1 MKPYPAFLLLPLAC
15 SANSNLSPTWI
26 EKLPSE
32 ISLTWVDERT
42 LEMVL
47 PDNSTYKIPLVQTN
61 NIPGLVTPC
70 LFSGKIDG
78 DPESLVSVS
87 GCKDN
92 EDEVLIAS
100 KKFLGGL
107 SEGEGGGLELIL
119 SNGRTY
125 KVPEDNTRGRDD
137 DGIDLGPDPNV
148 ARRRGRFNG
157 RLPQSV
163 ILETHLRYDNSLL
176 AEFGN
181 NPTKVK
187 RWLASVVELAK
198 PKMLLID
205 LKVELRIVG
214 TMKRY
219 NRNIASTDAWITR
232 IRRNENK
239 GLRGPISYFS
249 ADTSPRGNGIAY
261 VGSACSL
268 DGRQINIVERRQTPL
283 ATARTFVHELGHNI
297 GMLHDFDVKHGGN
310 NKAGSNIRGCEGE
323 GLMSYGSKRRPT
335 WLSRRPTAWSTCS
348 NGDFENWYRSE
359 GHTCLKDGAPT
370 TTKKYEVVGHSDNCA
385 SGGEVTTERECK
397 KAALDL
403 GLDFRQA
410 GSWPRAQRYCLVHN
424 NQIWFNRDTRTPPS
438 STTRFRALCM
448 KKPESKKYEVVGYR
462 DGCGRGEVTTE
473 KECKKAATELGL
485 SFRRGGR
492 WGKHQGYCLVDGKN
506 QVWFNKDTRKAPS
519 SDTRNRALCVGNPAK
534 LREAFECGAETTW
547 PDLDNTDS
555 VCGECKVLV
564 DKMDTKYSTC
574 ASYCSSIGRRCTGAW
589 EEKRDSCTVERTED
603 CRHNFGAYT
612 SDAICECGQK
622 ADVP

>member
-1 MKPYPAFLLLPLAC
+1 
-15 SANSNLSPTWI
+15 
-26 EKLPSE
+26 
-32 ISLTWVDERT
+32 
-42 LEMVL
+42 
-47 PDNSTYKIPLVQTN
+47 
-61 NIPGLVTPC
+61 
-70 LFSGKIDG
+70 
-78 DPESLVSVS
+78 
-87 GCKDN
+87 
-92 EDEVLIAS
+92 
-100 KKFLGGL
+100 
-107 SEGEGGGLELIL
+107 
-119 SNGRTY
+119 
-125 KVPEDNTRGRDD
+125 
-137 DGIDLGPDPNV
+137 
-148 ARRRGRFNG
+148 
-157 RLPQSV
+157 
-163 ILETHLRYDNSLL
+163 
-176 AEFGN
+176 
-181 NPTKVK
+181 
-187 RWLASVVELAK
+187 
-198 PKMLLID
+198 
-205 LKVELRIVG
+205 
-214 TMKRY
+214 
-219 NRNIASTDAWITR
+219 
-232 IRRNENK
+232 
-239 GLRGPISYFS
+239 
-249 ADTSPRGNGIAY
+249 
-261 VGSACSL
+261 
-268 DGRQINIVERRQTPL
+268 
-283 ATARTFVHELGHNI
+283 
-297 GMLHDFDVKHGGN
+297 
-310 NKAGSNIRGCEGE
+310 
-323 GLMSYGSKRRPT
+323 MSYGSKRRPT
-335 WLSRRPTAWSTCS
+335 WNAKRPTAWSTCS
-348 NGDFENWYRSE
+348 NGDFENWYRKE
-359 GHTCLKDGAPT
+359 GHTCLRDGALS

-403 GLDFRQA
+403 GLDFQQA

-564 DKMDTKYSTC
+564 DKMNTKYSTC